1 MYVLKNEEGI
11 QMTVELFR
19 NDSYLK
25 SYNSRITEILEDG
38 IILDKTIFYPEGG
51 GQPGDIGKIL
61 YNGKNIEIIGTRYQ
75 NKKIVHLIE
84 KNNFLKIND
93 KIDINLNWDIRY
105 SHMKVHTCLH
115 LLCSIIPAPVT
126 GGSIGDARGRLDF
139 DIDIKPDK
147 ELILKQLNDLLNQDH
162 LISINEITD
171 DELDQNPELI
181 RTMSVK
187 PPRGS
192 GKIRMISI
200 GDGIDYQPCG
210 GTHVNKTS
218 EIGIVTSI
226 KIENKGKMNKRIII
240 NLSN

>member
-51 GQPGDIGKIL
+51 GQPGDIGKIR

-75 NKKIVHLIE
+75 NKNIVHLIE

-147 ELILKQLNDLLNQDH
+147 ELILKQLNDLLNQNH

-240 NLSN
+240 KL